1 MDKDYSNRELDS
13 MFEQIT
19 EKLDLIHEQTIKTNG
34 RVSSLEN
41 YKWAMVGA
49 LGVISSLIIPLFLD
63 ILKK

>member
-49 LGVISSLIIPLFLD
+49 LGVVSALIVPLFLD
-63 ILKK
+63 ILRK

>member
-1 MDKDYSNRELDS
+1 MDKDYSNRELDA